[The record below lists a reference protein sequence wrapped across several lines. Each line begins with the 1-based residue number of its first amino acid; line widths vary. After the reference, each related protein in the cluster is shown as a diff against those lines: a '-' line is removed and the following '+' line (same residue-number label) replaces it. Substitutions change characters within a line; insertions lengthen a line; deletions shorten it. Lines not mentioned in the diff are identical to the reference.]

1 MGKYFSDVVDQAIA
15 DLYYCCDNDKA
26 KAAADALLLAAKEG
40 DGDACYFLSRCFS
53 GSCYSWKYHPFEE
66 NEAAAYAML
75 HQAISL
81 GSAAGVLGALR
92 MDMLTP
98 EMREIMPFDSIKE
111 AWREIFEKAENGCP
125 FCQYMI
131 GNTYYFLD
139 IIEIEDKK
147 ESEFADQ
154 QAWNAWKRLQMKQSI
169 PWFEKAFSG
178 GMILAGR
185 NYCHYYQYGRGDY
198 IQPEPEQAVPI
209 MLQGAQRGYPEWLY
223 AYASHLAYT
232 DENHREALPW
242 ALKAA
247 EAGHLWSWHI
257 VGDIY
262 WDGKA
267 VERNLSYALSCYEK
281 TASYG
286 NDSYACRQMGVMYFH
301 GYGTEVDY
309 ARAVQWLER
318 DEEPEYTRYDLLGI
332 CYLLGYGCQQNPQR
346 GRALLERSKN
356 SCFKSYG
363 LGMMYAEGIGVQE
376 DIKKGVEYLK
386 AAGNYGPAMEALKH
400 YKKSLFGVWR
410 RIAGGKGSSAGTPK

>member
-1 MGKYFSDVVDQAIA
+1 MGKYFSDVVDKAIE

-26 KAAADALLLAAKEG
+26 KTAADALLLAAKED
-40 DGDACYFLSRCFS
+40 DGDACYILSRCFS
-53 GSCYSWKYHPFEE
+53 GSCYSWEYHPFEE

-81 GSAAGVLGALR
+81 GSAAAVLGALR

-98 EMREIMPFDSIKE
+98 EFKEIMPFDSIQE
-111 AWREIFEKAENGCP
+111 AWEVILEKAENGCA

-139 IIEIEDKK
+139 IIEIKELK
-147 ESEFADQ
+147 ESDFLSRD
-154 QAWNAWKRLQMKQSI
+154 AWNDWRRWAMEQSI

-185 NYCHYYQYGRGDY
+185 NYCIYYQSGRGDL
-198 IQPEPEQAVPI
+198 IPPEREKAAPI
-209 MLQGAQRGYPEWLY
+209 MRQGAERGYPEWMY
-223 AYASHLAYT
+223 AYAKHLAYAK
-232 DENHREALPW
+232 DDHKAALPW

-247 EAGHLWSWHI
+247 EAGHLWGWNV

-262 WDGKA
+262 WEGKA
-267 VERNLSYALSCYEK
+267 VERNLPYVIECYEK

-286 NDSYACRQMGVMYFH
+286 NDSYACRQLGRLYFH
-301 GYGTEVDY
+301 GWGTEVDY

-318 DEEPEYTRYDLLGI
+318 DEESEYIKYDLLGI
-332 CYLLGYGCQQNPQR
+332 CYLLGRGCRQDPAR
-346 GRALLERSKN
+346 GKAFLEKSQD
-356 SCFKSYG
+356 SPCKSYG
-363 LGMMYAEGIGVQE
+363 LGMMYAEGIGVRE
-376 DIKKGVEYLK
+376 NIEKGVEYLK
-386 AAGNYGPAMEALKH
+386 AAGNYGPATEALKR

-410 RIAGGKGSSAGTPK
+410 RR

>member
-1 MGKYFSDVVDQAIA
+1 MGKYFSDVVDKAIE

-26 KAAADALLLAAKEG
+26 KAAADSLFLAAKEG

-53 GSCYSWKYHPFEE
+53 GSCYSWEYHPFEE

-75 HQAISL
+75 HQSVSL

-98 EMREIMPFDSIKE
+98 ELKEAMPFDSVEE
-111 AWREIFEKAENGCP
+111 AWNEILEKAEKGCA

-139 IIEIEDKK
+139 IIEIQDRK
-147 ESEFADQ
+147 ESEFADRKAWDAWRRQ
-154 QAWNAWKRLQMKQSI
+154 QMEQSI

-185 NYCHYYQYGRGDY
+185 NYSHYYEYGRGNL
-198 IQPEPEQAVPI
+198 IPPEPEKEIPI
-209 MLQGAQRGYPEWLY
+209 LRQGAEQGYPEWMH
-223 AYASHLAYT
+223 AYANHLAYT
-232 DENHREALPW
+232 EKNHKEALTW

-267 VERNLSYALSCYEK
+267 VKRDLAYALECYEK
-281 TASYG
+281 TAAYG
-286 NDSYACRQMGVMYFH
+286 NDSYACRQIGVMYFH
-301 GYGTEVDY
+301 GYGTAVDY
-309 ARAVQWLER
+309 ARAIQYLER
-318 DEEPEYTRYDLLGI
+318 DREPEYYRYDLLGI
-332 CYLLGYGCQQNPQR
+332 CYLLGYGCQQDSAR
-346 GRALLERSKN
+346 GKALLEKSKN
-356 SCFKSYG
+356 SIYKNYG

-376 DIKKGVEYLK
+376 NIEKGVEYLK
-386 AAGNYGPAMEALKH
+386 AAIEYPPAKEALTH
-400 YKKSLFGVWR
+400 YKKSWFGVWR
-410 RIAGGKGSSAGTPK
+410 RK